1 MGVHVGIGSW
11 GDDAYVGVIYPR
23 GLPKSERLRDYAR
36 SFDHIEV
43 NASYY
48 ATPAPSV
55 TRSWVKQTPAGFTFS
70 LKLHRA
76 FSQSPAKAA
85 QNTMLVKKVRAA
97 AEPLVKAGRF
107 SAFLLVLP
115 PSFAP
120 ERHALEECDELVR
133 RLAPHPLAIELRHRA
148 WVTGGQRAATLD
160 YFRDR
165 KLIWVAVDMPR
176 ITGSALMPPIDVVTN
191 PAQAYLRMHG
201 RNPKYLAAKSAAEGH
216 AYAYPP
222 REIAQLA
229 RRVSTLAKGADEV
242 FAIAN
247 NHANAFAPK
256 TALAL
261 QALVRRGRRT
271 TRP

>member
-1 MGVHVGIGSW
+1 MAVHVGIGSW
-11 GDDAYVGVIYPR
+11 GDEAYVGVLYPK
-23 GLPKSERLRDYAR
+23 GLPKSARLRDYAR
-36 SFDHIEV
+36 SFNHIEV
-43 NASYY
+43 NASFY
-48 ATPAPSV
+48 ATPAPNV
-55 TRSWVKQTPAGFTFS
+55 TRSWVKQTPPGFTFS

-76 FSQSPAKAA
+76 FSQSPTKAA
-85 QNTMLVKKVRAA
+85 QNAVLMKKVRAA
-97 AEPLVKAGRF
+97 AEPLVKGGRL

-133 RLAPHPLAIELRHRA
+133 RLAPHSLAIELRHRD
-148 WVTGGQRAATLD
+148 WVTGRQRAATLD
-160 YFRDR
+160 YFRER

-176 ITGSALMPPIDVVTN
+176 IADSALMPPVDVVTN

-201 RNPKYLAAKSAAEGH
+201 RNPNYFDAKSAAEGH
-216 AYAYPP
+216 AYAYAP

-229 RRVSTLAKGADEV
+229 KRVRALAKGADEV

-247 NHANAFAPK
+247 NHANDFAPK

-261 QALVRRGRRT
+261 QALLRRAPRAKRS
-271 TRP
+271 